1 MHTLTHARTHA
12 QEIQGEGGRESR
24 AESARRRCRR
34 RVSRPQHFVSSQ
46 AALSRGRGE
55 EGGGAG
61 WLRAAGGG
69 GGAGRGAAL
78 PKMAG
83 ALRRIHVT
91 VAGQWGAGNSGAGP
105 VNSKSG
111 HQATVGS
118 ARPAG
123 RGWGRKD

>member
-1 MHTLTHARTHA
+1 MHTLTHA
-12 QEIQGEGGRESR
+12 QEIQGEGGWESR
-24 AESARRRCRR
+24 AESARRHRRRRRR

-55 EGGGAG
+55 EGGGAV

-83 ALRRIHVT
+83 ALRRIPVT
-91 VAGQWGAGNSGAGP
+91 VSGQWGAGNSGAGP

-111 HQATVGS
+111 PQATVGS